1 MEDMKAALVSA
12 AEGARKKS
20 YSPYSGFAVGAAVLT
35 DDDRIFTGTNVEN
48 SSYPVSCCAE
58 RVAIFKAVSEGVRAF
73 KAIAVCG
80 GPADGE
86 ALVYCPPCGMCRQA
100 IAEFF
105 PTDAP
110 VYLPTGEGET
120 VKELTAGD
128 LLPEAFGKDT
138 LL

>member
-58 RVAIFKAVSEGVRAF
+58 RVAIFKAVSEGV
-73 KAIAVCG
+73 
-80 GPADGE
+80 
-86 ALVYCPPCGMCRQA
+86 YCPPCGMCRQA